1 MYLNNLFVSILEK
14 RQIPNNIAKDIVESK
29 IEMERIDYI
38 KKCLY
43 NIKYYINIV
52 SKPDFTWSLNTFWDL
67 QGMIEDL
74 YENKDLLFEPW
85 FEKYHRILFDDVTF
99 NINYN
104 LYVLTVENEN
114 SELWDEWF
122 SQNIESIRE
131 NTVLLLEKL
140 KKEVMTKSF
149 QKLDI

>member
-74 YENKDLLFEPW
+74 YENKDLLFE
-85 FEKYHRILFDDVTF
+85 K
-99 NINYN
+99 
-104 LYVLTVENEN
+104 
-114 SELWDEWF
+114 
-122 SQNIESIRE
+122 
-131 NTVLLLEKL
+131 
-140 KKEVMTKSF
+140 
-149 QKLDI
+149 

>member
-1 MYLNNLFVSILEK
+1 
-14 RQIPNNIAKDIVESK
+14 
-29 IEMERIDYI
+29 
-38 KKCLY
+38 
-43 NIKYYINIV
+43 
-52 SKPDFTWSLNTFWDL
+52 
-67 QGMIEDL
+67 MIEDL